1 MKGTNQLKNQHL
13 LWRAGFGPMAEDLDA
28 LATARQKAFL
38 NALWKGSAGDPSPV
52 GITDDALKNQMM
64 GMGEVGP
71 MQRKEMSADEK
82 KEMRRQSEQDIRAL
96 NLAWLNEMVN
106 SDAQL
111 REKMSLFWH
120 GHFASRVQHV
130 FYQQSLLDTIR
141 KNALGNFG
149 DLLKQVSASASMIN
163 FLNNNQ
169 NKKDHPNE
177 NFAREVME
185 LFTMGRGNYTEQD
198 VKEGARAFTGWGANV
213 RGDFEFRKRQH
224 DDGQKSFLGKTG
236 NFDGNDVLNMLLEQ
250 KATASYVT
258 RKLYRYLV
266 NEEVDDTKVE
276 WLAGRWYQ
284 SNYDIR
290 SLLEDIFG
298 SEWFYE
304 DRNIGCRIKS
314 PIDLLVGIRRLL
326 PMRIENEEVQLVFQ
340 RLLGQ
345 VLMYPPNVA
354 GWPGGASWIDSSS
367 LMFRLQLPQ
376 LIYKAEEFGQQPKD
390 DDDRMMGMT
399 ERPGRLRVG
408 GKPGGGK
415 GLGKGGQII
424 QAEIDWTAYLQ
435 RFAKIPDGE
444 LLVGIE
450 GVVLQTGQGIGDDTL
465 RKYAVNGSREEF
477 IKTATIRLM
486 STPEY
491 QLC

>member
-1 MKGTNQLKNQHL
+1 
-13 LWRAGFGPMAEDLDA
+13 MAEDLDA
-28 LATARQKAFL
+28 LATANQKTFL
-38 NALWKGSAGDPSPV
+38 KALWKASAGDPAPV
-52 GITDDALKNQMM
+52 AITDDALRSQMM
-64 GMGEVGP
+64 QRAAARP
-71 MQRKEMSADEK
+71 MERKEMSADEK
-82 KEMRRQSEQDIRAL
+82 KEMQRQSEQDIKAL
-96 NLAWLNEMVN
+96 NLTWLNEMVN
-106 SDAQL
+106 TDAQL

-120 GHFASRVQHV
+120 GHFASRVQNV
-130 FYQQSLLDTIR
+130 FYQQSLLDMIR

-149 DLLKQVSASASMIN
+149 DLLKKVSASASMIN

-169 NKKDHPNE
+169 NRKDHPNE

-198 VKEGARAFTGWGANV
+198 VKEGARAFTGWGV
-213 RGDFEFRKRQH
+213 DFQGEFEFRKRQH
-224 DDGQKSFLGKTG
+224 DDDRKTFLGKTG
-236 NFDGNDVLNMLLEQ
+236 NFDGGDILNMLLEQ
-250 KATASYVT
+250 KATARYVT

-266 NEEVDDTKVE
+266 NEEVDETRVE

-284 SNYDIR
+284 SNYDIK

-298 SEWFYE
+298 SDWFYA
-304 DRNIGCRIKS
+304 DQHIGCRIKS

-326 PMRIENEEVQLVFQ
+326 PMKIENEDVQLVFQ

-354 GWPGGASWIDSSS
+354 GWPGGPSWIDSST

-376 LIYKAEEFGQQPKD
+376 LIYKSEEFRQQPKD
-390 DDDRMMGMT
+390 DDDRMMGMAD
-399 ERPGRLRVG
+399 RMARLQRG
-408 GKPGGGK
+408 GGQAGDGKGGGK
-415 GLGKGGQII
+415 GIGKGGQLI
-424 QAEIDWTAYLQ
+424 QAEIDWTAYLR
-435 RFAKIPDGE
+435 RFAKLPDGQ
-444 LLVGIE
+444 LLAGIE
-450 GVVLQTGQGIGDDTL
+450 GVVLQTGQPIGDDTL
-465 RKYAVNGSREEF
+465 RKYAVNGNREEF